1 MEKSNTQKI
10 ILIFLPAILMAVFL
24 SGSSILFHQA
34 QNILLGT
41 LQSISSIPALKTLVV
56 FPQIILVLT
65 LLIVSGYK
73 SFEKVFKGALF
84 VSMGII
90 VFLSALVFFQETLQL
105 NGALA
110 TLKNFLPS
118 YAIQM
123 YEPIIKNWP
132 SSLLYI
138 SLNLFNFNLFSL
150 LIWGFINRFTKT
162 SEGIKYYVPLA
173 FILGLVGALVT
184 NLGLLFIEGSNW
196 SLMAV
201 ILPAIVLIMGAT
213 IVFNRFWK
221 RIPDHFSIFAESG
234 IEQKKNRFPFLASA
248 YLLAGSVM
256 IENLLNIFF
265 KSQVRMQFSDPNSY
279 SNFMGSYSMSE
290 GLSTIAMS
298 ILWAI
303 LGTWLILKRGW
314 RITALV
320 GSISVLVG
328 GLIFLGFLLAN
339 QSVSWLNQGAM
350 VGLLKGTATA
360 LFFPLVQI
368 IYLYMPEQVRFRTKV
383 LTEMVILPLMKSLP
397 SIAIQGLL
405 IIFGSISAVTI
416 YGEIF
421 ILILLILLV
430 AASAIIGRIYNKT

>member
-1 MEKSNTQKI
+1 
-10 ILIFLPAILMAVFL
+10 
-24 SGSSILFHQA
+24 
-34 QNILLGT
+34 
-41 LQSISSIPALKTLVV
+41 
-56 FPQIILVLT
+56 
-65 LLIVSGYK
+65 
-73 SFEKVFKGALF
+73 
-84 VSMGII
+84 
-90 VFLSALVFFQETLQL
+90 
-105 NGALA
+105 
-110 TLKNFLPS
+110 
-118 YAIQM
+118 
-123 YEPIIKNWP
+123 
-132 SSLLYI
+132 
-138 SLNLFNFNLFSL
+138 
-150 LIWGFINRFTKT
+150 
-162 SEGIKYYVPLA
+162 
-173 FILGLVGALVT
+173 
-184 NLGLLFIEGSNW
+184 
-196 SLMAV
+196 
-201 ILPAIVLIMGAT
+201 
-213 IVFNRFWK
+213 
-221 RIPDHFSIFAESG
+221 
-234 IEQKKNRFPFLASA
+234 
-248 YLLAGSVM
+248 
-256 IENLLNIFF
+256 
-265 KSQVRMQFSDPNSY
+265 MQFSDPNSY